1 MNEKVGG
8 GGGEDFLDSHWANLA
23 ITGTSVD
30 DGARKLNLAELEI
43 GHRKSCLVLSV
54 CFPVVN

>member
-8 GGGEDFLDSHWANLA
+8 GGGQDFLDSHEAHLA

-30 DGARKLNLAELEI
+30 DGARQLNLAELQIE
-43 GHRKSCLVLSV
+43 HRKSCLVLSV